1 MSYTLVKK
9 LLNLCS
15 RMIIL
20 PCPKRKA
27 KALRVKHFFIRNVKN
42 RFTHEEQD
50 YSELAGMSDGFSEL
64 WKLLARCPA
73 VSWFPVSLNLRFCC
87 WCFKTPLNSEECL
100 SQHLWGSA
108 QWGFLSRVR
117 PTEVTESQ
125 WKQRR
130 SHEKPHSRKHHQEH
144 LSQFMPLCTSFP
156 SQRTLPL
163 AYSVEHP

>member
-27 KALRVKHFFIRNVKN
+27 KALRVKHFFIRNIQN

-50 YSELAGMSDGFSEL
+50 YSELAGMSVGFSEL

-73 VSWFPVSLNLRFCC
+73 VSWFPVSLNLQFCC
-87 WCFKTPLNSEECL
+87 WCFKAPLNSEECL

-125 WKQRR
+125 WETQSWKTTQQKTSPRT
-130 SHEKPHSRKHHQEH
+130 S
-144 LSQFMPLCTSFP
+144 LSVYA
-156 SQRTLPL
+156 TLHFISL
-163 AYSVEHP
+163 SEDAASSL